1 MPRDISME
9 IKTLLD
15 DNKIDDLKRFLNKRK
30 CLNTCNMCLL
40 YLFHTVQSVGI
51 LTTTIAAGYNIK
63 ELVWVGVG
71 LNILASLINIFEH
84 NNNSMSKRLL
94 KDIEAIRD
102 DKYVDE
108 GTLVESDKDNN
119 STKSDTSKTP
129 VQINKL
135 QKTDTIV

>member
-9 IKTLLD
+9 IKKLLD

-40 YLFHTVQSVGI
+40 YLFHTVQSAGI

>member
-1 MPRDISME
+1 MSRDISIE
-9 IKTLLD
+9 IKKLLE
-15 DNKIDDLKRFLNKRK
+15 DNKIDDLKRFLAKRK

-40 YLFHTVQSVGI
+40 YLFHTVQSAGI
-51 LTTTIAAGYNIK
+51 LTTTIAAGYDMK

-108 GTLVESDKDNN
+108 GAIVDPEKDN
-119 STKSDTSKTP
+119 KSELSNNIKEQQPIIQLKTHS
-129 VQINKL
+129 I
-135 QKTDTIV
+135 I

>member
-40 YLFHTVQSVGI
+40 YLFHTVQSAGI